1 MDAQV
6 ASGDPRGYDEAR
18 MTFGRELVAR
28 GGYLSVDAVDRS
40 GYGRYG
46 AQGDG
51 IAMRIAHGVA
61 RGLPPVMRARLWP
74 DLPDLDRALAV
85 FKDWSAKLAAAGLL
99 DVLSIGAPPLRPAGA
114 DPAISPE
121 EYSAIWRAA
130 RPMLVQRAAGSADA
144 EQFARMLED
153 SIDIAWHEHSLWW
166 FSALDGRGRR
176 SVRESLG
183 QRVGALKFIA
193 ETEKPFEPDVVRNV
207 AAMGGD
213 DLSCV
218 LSGLVAAKAAKAAGI
233 RRLILHAALEG
244 GLGKGQGELAKARAT
259 LHLARELEDGD
270 FKVYL
275 QASQIADDFRG
286 DSGEA
291 KARLAAA
298 VAMMDDIEPHD
309 TASPHI
315 VCVTGFG
322 EGLEAVVPELANESI
337 RIARQA
343 LVEYRGLRESGR
355 VEDMGSNPQVLARTS
370 ELLRDARY
378 AIEAIES
385 SIPYPYSAEG
395 LYEIMASGF
404 FALPL
409 LPSCREEFEAAV
421 KWPTGRVG
429 GAVVAVDE
437 SGAGVSP
444 RGRID
449 AAAQMAKSRSL

>member
-1 MDAQV
+1 
-6 ASGDPRGYDEAR
+6 
-18 MTFGRELVAR
+18 
-28 GGYLSVDAVDRS
+28 
-40 GYGRYG
+40 
-46 AQGDG
+46 
-51 IAMRIAHGVA
+51 
-61 RGLPPVMRARLWP
+61 
-74 DLPDLDRALAV
+74 
-85 FKDWSAKLAAAGLL
+85 
-99 DVLSIGAPPLRPAGA
+99 
-114 DPAISPE
+114 
-121 EYSAIWRAA
+121 
-130 RPMLVQRAAGSADA
+130 
-144 EQFARMLED
+144 MLED
-153 SIDIAWHEHSLWW
+153 SINIAWHEHSLWW

-343 LVEYRGLRESGR
+343 LSRIPGTQGIGSRRGH
-355 VEDMGSNPQVLARTS
+355 
-370 ELLRDARY
+370 
-378 AIEAIES
+378 
-385 SIPYPYSAEG
+385 G
-395 LYEIMASGF
+395 LEPPGPRADLGI
-404 FALPL
+404 
-409 LPSCREEFEAAV
+409 AA
-421 KWPTGRVG
+421 
-429 GAVVAVDE
+429 
-437 SGAGVSP
+437 
-444 RGRID
+444 
-449 AAAQMAKSRSL
+449 